1 MYAIDL
7 ATGFKIGMYLLNR
20 ESVTNA
26 FSRPTDILIQVLNE
40 LQTDKR
46 HIKVLQDRLLCPTHV
61 DNLKNLQSTS

>member
-7 ATGFKIGMYLLNR
+7 ATGFKIGMYR

-26 FSRPTDILIQVLNE
+26 FPRPTDIIQVLNE

-46 HIKVLQDRLLCPTHV
+46 HIKVLQEKYSFDFLNHMA
-61 DNLKNLQSTS
+61 QI